1 MVGWHHRLNGHEFG
15 LASLSITGKPGM
27 LQSMGSQR
35 VGDSWAT
42 ELSLTFGMA
51 CIHLA
56 CHKMDTPR
64 HLPWAGWG
72 GKSNENYGNVVKC
85 NSFVGEMNSAQFFS
99 HLPLAADGICS
110 VEPACKGQSELL
122 LHSPLSL
129 TVTKTE
135 LRAVE
140 EEARPSVQCLE
151 NGKSCFSGAQRSEVL
166 ELNEAGMSCLMNY
179 FDFSWLRGETGLR
192 DW

>member
-1 MVGWHHRLNGHEFG
+1 MVGWHHRLNGHEFE

-85 NSFVGEMNSAQFFS
+85 NSFVTLSMSVALTFRSKKWLMLYHFSAKLLQGFTVVSYDKYFPDPGVQIFKHS
-99 HLPLAADGICS
+99 SVLKRVCYLA
-110 VEPACKGQSELL
+110 
-122 LHSPLSL
+122 
-129 TVTKTE
+129 
-135 LRAVE
+135 
-140 EEARPSVQCLE
+140 
-151 NGKSCFSGAQRSEVL
+151 
-166 ELNEAGMSCLMNY
+166 LNK
-179 FDFSWLRGETGLR
+179 
-192 DW
+192 